1 MSRWHT
7 SHRRT
12 PTRNPRSTFLV
23 PPPDPDGH
31 LSHPPSSPFHP
42 SRTSTTLSKHRS
54 NPNLRPYPAPP
65 SPAASKDFSREVR
78 LRKRTSSAR
87 LERVPSAPNRE
98 EVGTG
103 EDEIMESASEEGEEE
118 DVFVSPSLGYRY
130 GKKSQL
136 RGEMSMSNLRSSRSS
151 VDRSPGAMER
161 ALLGSPIHKQATRRG
176 SSAALLN
183 GHNSLTNTS
192 TPRSSTLTNPFENS
206 DPFASSASVIS
217 GFGSATDGTLTSSPS
232 SSSSSSF
239 PSSSSDSSSQSAVSD
254 GTVKPQSSSSSS
266 SESADDD
273 DSAPYHTLTD
283 THQRTITQQPTPSST
298 TSEDSPPI
306 SNQPSPPSWETHL
319 PSPRASEDD
328 SMDASTPA
336 TSIESQSDSQSG
348 SPTSLSD
355 QATTSDA
362 TTSTKYSRGPSESF
376 SEY

>member
-1 MSRWHT
+1 MAHLS
-7 SHRRT
+7 SPST

-23 PPPDPDGH
+23 PPPDPDRP

-78 LRKRTSSAR
+78 LRKRNSRAR

-136 RGEMSMSNLRSSRSS
+136 RGEMSMSN
-151 VDRSPGAMER
+151 
-161 ALLGSPIHKQATRRG
+161 LGSPIHKQATRRG

-266 SESADDD
+266 SESAGI
-273 DSAPYHTLTD
+273 SYHIAMKECMLTM
-283 THQRTITQQPTPSST
+283 RTITQQPTPSST